1 MDLQSQSGSRVYMR
15 DRCNVLDRMV
25 EKKEL
30 PAQFTEQIQQLK
42 ELKRLK
48 TRKWTRTQ
56 TTIRTISGAT
66 LTLPIWAREG
76 SFAHMTAP
84 ASGGGRRASV
94 DGALNVTGETFPCQE
109 PGCKKVFDAKDK
121 WKRHQ
126 LVHKRKA
133 AKLQLKL
140 PSLKLTIN
148 RPEAAQG
155 ADHAD
160 EPGVSSFFPS
170 EPPSELTME
179 ETQSHLES
187 QI

>member
-1 MDLQSQSGSRVYMR
+1 MM
-15 DRCNVLDRMV
+15 

-30 PAQFTEQIQQLK
+30 PPQFAEQIQQLK
-42 ELKRLK
+42 DLKRLR
-48 TRKWTRTQ
+48 TRKWTQTQ
-56 TTIRTISGAT
+56 ATIKTISGAT

-76 SFAHMTAP
+76 SFSHMAAP
-84 ASGGGRRASV
+84 ASGAGRRASV
-94 DGALNVTGETFPCQE
+94 DGALNAPGETFPCQE

-148 RPEAAQG
+148 RPEAVQS

-160 EPGVSSFFPS
+160 EPDASSFLPS